1 METHKPIR
9 RMETHK
15 PIFGPPL
22 TDAFV
27 ALSAV
32 PPPPCPQKPMLL
44 TAEVNPP
51 GHGVR
56 HPPAEA
62 YLKRLG
68 RPNLFLLAAPSLDG
82 DWRPWAALL
91 TAPPGAPLR
100 MRHRGRSPPA
110 ERPEQACKEKPPV
123 ALCITPPGRGRSL
136 LQTQAYSRPTTSF
149 GSMTATLLNLLF
161 SIIITIFIICKCR
174 L

>member
-110 ERPEQACKEKPPV
+110 QRPEQACKEKPPV
-123 ALCITPPGRGRSL
+123 ALCITPPGSGEVPPSNPGILKADNQLRLDDCHAVKSL
-136 LQTQAYSRPTTSF
+136 ILHNHYDF
-149 GSMTATLLNLLF
+149 YNL
-161 SIIITIFIICKCR
+161 
-174 L
+174 

>member
-1 METHKPIR
+1 
-9 RMETHK
+9 METHK

-32 PPPPCPQKPMLL
+32 PLPPCPQKPMLL

-110 ERPEQACKEKPPV
+110 QRPEQACKEKPPV
-123 ALCITPPGRGRSL
+123 ALCITPPPPGRGRSP

>member
-110 ERPEQACKEKPPV
+110 QRPEQACKEKPPV
-123 ALCITPPGRGRSL
+123 ALCITPHPPGSGEVPSSNPGILKADNQLRLDDCHAVKSL
-136 LQTQAYSRPTTSF
+136 ILHNHYDF
-149 GSMTATLLNLLF
+149 YNL
-161 SIIITIFIICKCR
+161 
-174 L
+174 